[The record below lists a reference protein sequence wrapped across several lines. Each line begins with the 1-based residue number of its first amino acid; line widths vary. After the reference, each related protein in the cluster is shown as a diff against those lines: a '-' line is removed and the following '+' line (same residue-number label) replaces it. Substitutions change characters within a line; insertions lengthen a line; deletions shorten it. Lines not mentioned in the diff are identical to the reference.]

1 MSKAKVELFQ
11 EMLEIS
17 KKETL
22 KTAGKIPIGRRF
34 SQTCDGKA
42 HPLWLLGHLA
52 NTIDV
57 VGTVWGFGGERT
69 LPKQYGLR
77 FAPDFAGG
85 IPITA
90 NPEDYPGWDEIAGL
104 YEKAFDRFLE
114 HCGTISDADLP
125 QEGRGRIPEE
135 MKVHFSSIGTILRI
149 MVMHESHHRGQ
160 MSMLAKAGA

>member
-22 KTAGKIPIGRRF
+22 KTAGKVPEGKRF
-34 SQTCDGKA
+34 TQTCDGKA

-57 VGTVWGFGGERT
+57 VGTVWAFGGERA
-69 LPKQYGLR
+69 LPKNYGLK

-85 IPITA
+85 IPITTD
-90 NPEDYPGWDEIAGL
+90 PEDYPAWEEIVGH
-104 YEKAFDRFLE
+104 YEVAFDRFLD
-114 HCGTISDADLP
+114 HCRTIEDSDLP

-135 MKVHFSSIGTILRI
+135 MKKHFSSIGVILRI

-160 MSMLAKAGA
+160 MSMLAKITG